1 MITRGYM
8 GLEEVTRD
16 YKGFK
21 GGTVGTRG
29 YKRIERVT
37 GSYKGFLGCK
47 GFQEVRGATT
57 G

>member
-1 MITRGYM
+1 M

-37 GSYKGFLGCK
+37 GSYKGFLGLQ
-47 GFQEVRGATT
+47 GVPRG
-57 G
+57 

>member
-1 MITRGYM
+1 M
-8 GLEEVTRD
+8 GLQEVTMD

-21 GGTVGTRG
+21 RVTVGSRG

-37 GSYKGFLGCK
+37 EGYKGFLGLQ
-47 GFQEVRGATT
+47 GVRGATT

>member
-1 MITRGYM
+1 M
-8 GLEEVTRD
+8 GLQEVRRD

-21 GGTVGTRG
+21 GVTVGSRG

-37 GSYKGFLGCK
+37 EGYKGFLGL
-47 GFQEVRGATT
+47 QVVRGATT